1 MPVTV
6 GHIKSVTIADATD
19 TNIVRPSD
27 WNSVHAVTMNLSGT
41 DLIGAF
47 SNGGNVSFG
56 TDGGG
61 YITGSAPSGGG
72 GAAISAGTVSQST
85 GTVIFSN
92 SNGVSFGLNAGTL
105 TASHNGYT
113 GATTQFLT
121 TAQPPGAYLTTARA
135 SNDAIGLNTAA
146 TNVTWTVNSAGI
158 SLDAGGYLT
167 TAQPPGAYLTTAR
180 ASNDGI
186 GLNTAA
192 TNVTWTVNSAGLSL
206 NAGGYA
212 GTGTTFNGANLS
224 GSMTVNSAGVALSMS
239 AAVGGG
245 GDGYN
250 ILAGGGTTAPL
261 SATVGFRDTGGVS
274 WSMITTGGST
284 EMRASVKTDYLT
296 TARASN
302 DAIGLNTAITAGPL
316 AWTVNSGGISLNAGS
331 AAGTSTG
338 FAGANIS
345 GSMTHNTAGLNLSL
359 SVNPG
364 GAVTDSWSG
373 SGNTFGTS
381 SGTATQWAFQGSDAV
396 SVAVNNG
403 TIIIKAPNAGAGNVT
418 FSAGANSAGLGSVV
432 FSNSN
437 GVSFGLNGSTI
448 TGSVNTVASYT
459 LLTFQNRQLGASS
472 SINSA
477 GGQNS
482 LWLAPARV
490 VAPLSAST
498 IMAAIISYS
507 GTITSA
513 ATAQLGQTLRVGI
526 WSQHTD
532 PASTTQ
538 FGQYWTGNASMTFW
552 NSGTS
557 SVSYNFSLAGG
568 NTTGSSS
575 GSNLMT
581 ASVMGVR
588 HIVLPIGSTMTP
600 GLYVFG
606 IVNSTS
612 SAGYSAA
619 MSRVALY
626 MDNAASVGMGTFGQ
640 ATNASIGYQ
649 DGGTYSATTG
659 ALPSTLALS
668 EIRGANNVMPFFKV
682 GAI

>member
-1 MPVTV
+1 MGVSVGHVKNVTV
-6 GHIKSVTIADATD
+6 ADGTNA
-19 TNIVRPSD
+19 NIVRPSD
-27 WNSVHAVTMNLSGT
+27 WNSAHAVTLNLSGT
-41 DLIGAF
+41 DIIGAF
-47 SNGGNVSFG
+47 SNDGNVTFG
-56 TDGGG
+56 TNTAGYVTGTVNVAGGG
-61 YITGSAPSGGG
+61 AGTGFTGTNATGTLDSNGLALSVALGGGG
-72 GAAISAGTVSQST
+72 GAAISAGANSQNT

-92 SNGVSFGLNAGTL
+92 ASGVSFGLNAGTL
-105 TASHNGYT
+105 TASVKTDY
-113 GATTQFLT
+113 LT

-135 SNDAIGLNTAA
+135 SNDAVGLNTAA
-146 TNVTWTVNSAGI
+146 TNVTWTVNSSGI
-158 SLDAGGYLT
+158 SLNAGAYLTTAMASNASSLFAATGFTTTSVAGAVVAGTHDTAGLKLAVPSYLT
-167 TAQPPGAYLTTAR
+167 TAQPVGAYLTTAR
-180 ASNDGI
+180 ASNDAV
-186 GLNTAA
+186 GLNTA
-192 TNVTWTVNSAGLSL
+192 L
-206 NAGGYA
+206 
-212 GTGTTFNGANLS
+212 
-224 GSMTVNSAGVALSMS
+224 
-239 AAVGGG
+239 
-245 GDGYN
+245 
-250 ILAGGGTTAPL
+250 
-261 SATVGFRDTGGVS
+261 
-274 WSMITTGGST
+274 
-284 EMRASVKTDYLT
+284 
-296 TARASN
+296 
-302 DAIGLNTAITAGPL
+302 TAGPL
-316 AWTVNSGGISLNAGS
+316 AWTVNSSGISLNAGS

-403 TIIIKAPNAGAGNVT
+403 TVIIKAPSAAAGNVT
-418 FSAGANSAGLGSVV
+418 FSAGTSSAGIGSVV

-448 TGSVNTVASYT
+448 TGSVSTGAGYT
-459 LLTFQNRQLGASS
+459 ALTFQNRQLGASTTL
-472 SINSA
+472 NSM

-482 LWLAPARV
+482 LWLVPARIV
-490 VAPLSAST
+490 VPVSAST
-498 IMAAIISYS
+498 ILAAMISYS
-507 GTITSA
+507 GTNTSA
-513 ATAQLGQTLRVGI
+513 ATAQFGQTLRAGI

-557 SVSYNFSLAGG
+557 SGSYAYSLAGG
-568 NTTGSSS
+568 QTTSSS
-575 GSNLMT
+575 AGSNLLT
-581 ASVMGVR
+581 ASIMGARLIVM
-588 HIVLPIGSTMTP
+588 PIGSTMTT

-619 MSRVALY
+619 MSRAALY
-626 MDNAASVGMGTFGQ
+626 MDNPLSIGMGTFGQ
-640 ATNASIGYQ
+640 ATNASIGYN

-668 EIRGANNVMPFFKV
+668 EIRGVNNVMPYFKV
-682 GAI
+682 GAV